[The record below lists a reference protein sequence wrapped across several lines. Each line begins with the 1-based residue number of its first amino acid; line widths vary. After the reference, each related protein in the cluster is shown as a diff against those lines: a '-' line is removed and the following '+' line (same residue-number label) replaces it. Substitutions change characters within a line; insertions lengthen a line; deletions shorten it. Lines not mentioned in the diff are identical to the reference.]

1 MILTFKVIK
10 IWSEWGFEQT
20 KYVVRFPGFAVRGG
34 RIPLTIIVL
43 KLQIP
48 IIKSRHVNVVRLI
61 CLCIIAD
68 IYIKL

>member
-1 MILTFKVIK
+1 ML
-10 IWSEWGFEQT
+10 SDS
-20 KYVVRFPGFAVRGG
+20 PGSAVRGG